1 MIYDSN
7 DTNFAHKLLLN
18 NRQVSKL
25 YKTFAN
31 NSSANVKS
39 SKNQLSKIAEE
50 YSEEIITTLSTSGN
64 SFASKLAFIYN
75 SKRKIWLSIFYS

>member
-39 SKNQLSKIAEE
+39 SKNQLSKIAEG

-64 SFASKLAFIYN
+64 IFASKLAFIYN
-75 SKRKIWLSIFYS
+75 SKRKI

>member
-25 YKTFAN
+25 CKTFAN

-39 SKNQLSKIAEE
+39 SKNQLSKIAEG

-64 SFASKLAFIYN
+64 SFASKLDFVHN
-75 SKRKIWLSIFYS
+75 SKRKI